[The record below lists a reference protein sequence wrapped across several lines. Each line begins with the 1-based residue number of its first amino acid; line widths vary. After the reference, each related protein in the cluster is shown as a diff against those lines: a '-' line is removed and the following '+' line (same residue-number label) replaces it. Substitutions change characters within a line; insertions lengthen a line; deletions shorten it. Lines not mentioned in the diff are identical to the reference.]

1 MLSSAI
7 QEQNVAKVAEIAKI
21 GRATNSLSDAI
32 FVTFFVCQGSIFEDL
47 VVLWEPN
54 WHPFQA
60 SVADWAK
67 GAKHGGKCVEKT
79 TKKSPILGAFLASIF
94 SYLLVAFLNAILSQ
108 RGAKRLPTGVP
119 GGHFWR
125 QF

>member
-1 MLSSAI
+1 MLSNAI
-7 QEQNVAKVAEIAKI
+7 QEKNVAKVAEIAKI

-32 FVTFFVCQGSIFEDL
+32 FVTGFGCQGSIFEDL

-67 GAKHGGKCVEKT
+67 GAKKGRK
-79 TKKSPILGAFLASIF
+79 
-94 SYLLVAFLNAILSQ
+94 
-108 RGAKRLPTGVP
+108 
-119 GGHFWR
+119 
-125 QF
+125 